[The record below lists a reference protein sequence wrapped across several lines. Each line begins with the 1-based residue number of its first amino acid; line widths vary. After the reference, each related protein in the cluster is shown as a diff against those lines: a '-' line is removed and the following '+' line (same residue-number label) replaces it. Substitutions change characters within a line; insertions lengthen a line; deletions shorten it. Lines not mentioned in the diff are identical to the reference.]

1 MKKSGI
7 ALVLAL
13 TLVLPACS
21 RSSRQAGQKAPEPL
35 KVSLLEPRNPGGNMN
50 SIVFED
56 MTGVVATAF
65 GGASVVRSVE
75 EALAS
80 NTDIIVS
87 LYITSEVATHNSA
100 GATIDVEA
108 KFTDRQETVID
119 QFQIHSGQRTGPFQ
133 QPHQINEGVRAH
145 ARAQM
150 QQAILSS
157 PNLARLARARGV
169 SLQGLAP
176 QTENGAEKKG
186 AGKGDSKKGKKRG
199 KAKKKDD
206 NLS

>member
-1 MKKSGI
+1 MKQSGI

-21 RSSRQAGQKAPEPL
+21 SSKNAGQKPPEPL

-50 SIVFED
+50 AVVFED
-56 MTGVVATAF
+56 MTGIVAATF
-65 GGASVVRSVE
+65 GAVSVVRNVE

-80 NTDIIVS
+80 NTDILVFLS
-87 LYITSEVATHNSA
+87 ITSEKASHNSA
-100 GATIDVEA
+100 GAVIDVDV

-119 QFQIHSGQRTGPFQ
+119 QFQIHSGQTTGPFQ
-133 QPHQINEGVRAH
+133 QPSQINDGVRAH

-157 PNLARLARARGV
+157 PKLTRLARARGV
-169 SLQGLAP
+169 PLQGIAP
-176 QTENGAEKKG
+176 QTENGEEKKG
-186 AGKGDSKKGKKRG
+186 KGKGGSKKGKKRG
-199 KAKKKDD
+199 KAKFNDD